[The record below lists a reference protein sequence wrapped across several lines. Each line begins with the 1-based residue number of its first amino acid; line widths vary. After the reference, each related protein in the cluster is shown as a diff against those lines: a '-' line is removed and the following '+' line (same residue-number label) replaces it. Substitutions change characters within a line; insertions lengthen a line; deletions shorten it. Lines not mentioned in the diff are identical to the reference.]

1 MTQLN
6 DEGDSLHLSDVR
18 VRPYGVTDGPRL
30 RRMSARL
37 STRSLYSRFF
47 TGTPRIPD
55 NYVRHLDG
63 LDHWNHEALVALLDD
78 DIVGVAE
85 YVRDPADPRRAE
97 LAVLVTDPWQR
108 HGVARLLVGCLARTA
123 ARRGITAFDAGVLPD
138 NLRALAAIQTA
149 WPTVRGRHDED
160 GSARFRLPLG
170 MPA

>member
-85 YVRDPADPRRAE
+85 YVRDPADPRCAE

-108 HGVARLLVGCLARTA
+108 HGVGRLLVGCLARTA
-123 ARRGITAFDAGVLPD
+123 AWRGITAFDAGVMFG
-138 NLRALAAIQTA
+138 NRQAISAIRTA
-149 WPTVRGRHDED
+149 WPKARPWHED
-160 GSARFRLPLG
+160 GAARFRLPLG
-170 MPA
+170 VPA